1 MEENEGLLVLVFGIL
16 LFVLLGIAYTLLLYF
31 VQY

>member
-1 MEENEGLLVLVFGIL
+1 MKENEGLLVLVFGIL
-16 LFVLLGIAYTLLLYF
+16 LFVLLGIAYTLFLYF